1 MDIRDFNEIIIEGK
15 YDLDQKED
23 YLRSVMLPAII
34 IEQATVFDGKGIS
47 KYGGNPL
54 VPDNFEWPKHEFG
67 DYKFIAQFHLSEIPH
82 GENQLPKKGLLSI
95 FTAYDEENTMAWT
108 DDNYAKVFYFED
120 VENLKPYDNPNF
132 PDKYSLDVVFKQEV
146 DIPFKPELYP
156 TKGLNKKQM
165 NYVCTKVLER
175 TDKRYD
181 SYLLGYPYYN
191 SLDADPRENDNWT
204 TLLTL
209 RYQSGFGLYWNDR
222 GYLMLFIEKEKLAKG
237 DFSNI
242 KSNAG

>member
-1 MDIRDFNEIIIEGK
+1 MDIRDFNEIVIGGK
-15 YDLDQKED
+15 YDLDQKETF
-23 YLRSVMLPAII
+23 LRSIMLPAIAI
-34 IEQATVFDGKGIS
+34 NQATVFDEKGIS

-67 DYKFIAQFHLSEIPH
+67 DYRFIAQFHLSEIPPGDH
-82 GENQLPKKGLLSI
+82 HLPKKGLLSI
-95 FTAYDEENTMAWT
+95 FVAYDDENTVAWT
-108 DDNYAKVFYFED
+108 DDNYAKVFYFEN
-120 VENLKPYDNPNF
+120 VEDLKPYDNPNF
-132 PDKYSLDVVFKQEV
+132 PDKYTLDVVFKQEV

-165 NYVCTKVLER
+165 NYICSKVLEQ
-175 TDKRYD
+175 TDKKYE
-181 SYLLGYPYYN
+181 SYILGYPFYN
-191 SLDADPRENDNWT
+191 SLDADPRENDDWT
-204 TLLTL
+204 SLLTL